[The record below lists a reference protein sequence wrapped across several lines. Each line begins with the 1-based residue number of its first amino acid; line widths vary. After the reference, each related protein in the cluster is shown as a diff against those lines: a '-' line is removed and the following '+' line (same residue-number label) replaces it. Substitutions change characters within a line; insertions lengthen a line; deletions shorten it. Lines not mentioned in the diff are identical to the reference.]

1 VRVTVNTIPEKAE
14 ESAVISIH
22 SMTAGVRNA
31 ISLLQD
37 GDPTITGIKD
47 GETYPVSV
55 YGIYYAESVDDKS
68 FIYTKNECYEVKY
81 RLYELEGI
89 LDGRFIRISKSMI
102 CNIRKIRSVKNA
114 ANSRM
119 TATLLNGETIV
130 ISRGYVKDLK
140 KRMGL

>member
-1 VRVTVNTIPEKAE
+1 
-14 ESAVISIH
+14 
-22 SMTAGVRNA
+22 M
-31 ISLLQD
+31 
-37 GDPTITGIKD
+37 
-47 GETYPVSV
+47 
-55 YGIYYAESVDDKS
+55 DDKS

-114 ANSRM
+114 VNSRM
-119 TATLLNGETIV
+119 TATLVNGETIV

>member
-1 VRVTVNTIPEKAE
+1 MKVTVNTIPEKTE
-14 ESAVISIH
+14 ESAVINIH

-37 GDPTITGIKD
+37 GEPTITGITD
-47 GETYPVSV
+47 GENYPVSV
-55 YGIYYAESVDDKS
+55 YGIYYAESVDARS

-114 ANSRM
+114 SNSRM
-119 TATLLNGETIV
+119 IATLLNGETIV